1 MGYILSTGNCN
12 FTWPAMTCNWWSAEC
27 RVWGECYCCWLSW
40 LNIVDVSHLFLF
52 LSIKWRTAV
61 SREMEKQWSM
71 LTQTINMEVV
81 SFILI
86 SSVSFTTSCSQNT
99 YVGYEPR
106 HKAWRQGHSLT
117 LGRGECHDQ
126 WPMLKKSKEE
136 CFTSQAVGAGCCCW
150 PPRPH
155 CLWECR
161 DGVASAPV
169 HLGEVRGQSRLL
181 YTEAGDA
188 PIMTGDAP
196 SQSCPKPP
204 LEVWNI
210 WHMCCVC
217 CTGSRAAWLR
227 HWH

>member
-1 MGYILSTGNCN
+1 
-12 FTWPAMTCNWWSAEC
+12 
-27 RVWGECYCCWLSW
+27 
-40 LNIVDVSHLFLF
+40 
-52 LSIKWRTAV
+52 
-61 SREMEKQWSM
+61 M

-161 DGVASAPV
+161 DGVGSAPL

-210 WHMCCVC
+210 WNMCVSQ
-217 CTGSRAAWLR
+217 GAALDTPLTPASPVHSGNPWCQSAHCASVYILQLLI
-227 HWH
+227 